1 MSCKILPHSSVYP
14 FKFNWLGWNCSMVTV
29 HDDEDSI
36 LDKKTEREQQIL
48 ETLKEVEGSSL
59 WSITYR
65 RMKQDQLGMFGFW
78 IVISL
83 LVIGVIALIIE
94 RYDAWFGLMNPTG
107 DPWDLHNYYIEI
119 WIPGTEKYLRLIA
132 HPKHILGGDE
142 NLAPCMKY
150 PFGTDKVGH
159 DILSRMF
166 FGTPLSLSVG
176 FAGQLLTSFLG
187 TIVGAISGYYGGL
200 FDDII
205 QRINELIMG
214 LPDFILFIFVVAL
227 FRDVSLKV
235 PGGYYMVIIVILSLI
250 GWGGTSLIVRSTVLS
265 LKAQEFIEAER
276 ALGAKDFRIIFKHII
291 PNALSPI
298 IIITT
303 LGIAGTIMSIT
314 GLAFFGLGDPT
325 AVSWGDDLATYRD
338 QLMTYWWMPTF
349 PAMMIFITMLGFN
362 LWGDALRDALDPKL
376 KS

>member
-1 MSCKILPHSSVYP
+1 
-14 FKFNWLGWNCSMVTV
+14 MVTV
-29 HDDEDSI
+29 PDEKDSI
-36 LDKKTEREQQIL
+36 IDERSDREIEIL
-48 ETLKEVEGSSL
+48 ETLQQVEGSNL
-59 WSITYR
+59 WAITYR
-65 RMKQDQLGMFGFW
+65 RMRQDQLGMMGFW
-78 IVISL
+78 MVVGLLIVAITAFL
-83 LVIGVIALIIE
+83 LE
-94 RYDAWFGLMNPTG
+94 RYDAWFGLTNPTG
-107 DPWDLHNYYIEI
+107 DPWDLHNYYIEF
-119 WIPGTEKYLRLIA
+119 WVPGTQKYLRLIA
-132 HPKHILGGDE
+132 HPKHIIGGDE
-142 NLAPCMKY
+142 IQPPSAQY
-150 PFGTDKVGH
+150 PFGTDMMGH
-159 DILSRMF
+159 DIFSRMV
-166 FGTPLSLSVG
+166 FGTPLSLAVG
-176 FAGQLLTSFLG
+176 FAGQMLTSVLG
-187 TIVGAISGYYGGL
+187 TVVGAISGYYGGL
-200 FDDII
+200 FDDIV
-205 QRINELIMG
+205 QRINEIIMG

-227 FRDVSLKV
+227 FRDVSLRV
-235 PGGYYMVIIVILSLI
+235 PGGYYMVVIVILSLI

-276 ALGAKDFRIIFKHII
+276 ALGAKDFRIIFRHII